1 MAIYMKVEGDGG
13 DYSGE
18 TVTKDFPKMTLIDNV
33 QWGFERKAAES
44 HAKMLTGTSQGQVQQ
59 KQVEFSGNLDKA
71 QGPIF
76 QAAAQNKSFKKV
88 SFIFI
93 IDTEGKTTKR
103 MGLVFETC
111 FLEDMQLTLNADGGV
126 TYTGKFS
133 YLKYTQYYQ
142 ALKPDGGKDGGMTP
156 KGFDFAARDPQYA
169 ATEPS

>member
-1 MAIYMKVEGDGG
+1 MAIYMKVEGDGN
-13 DYSGE
+13 YQGE
-18 TVTKDFPKMTLIDNV
+18 TLTTGYDKMTLIDNV

-76 QAAAQNKSFKKV
+76 KAAAANKSFAKV
-88 SFIFI
+88 TYLFI

-103 MGLVFETC
+103 MAIVFETC

-133 YLKYTQYYQ
+133 YLKYTQFYQ
-142 ALKPDGGKDGGMTP
+142 QLDASGKAQGSMTP
-156 KGFDFAARDPQYA
+156 NGFDFAARGDYTAPA
-169 ATEPS
+169 P